1 MDVTALLAVDGVSFE
16 VGQARL
22 LDDAS
27 FEAERGELLAV
38 VGPNGAGKS
47 TLLRIV
53 AGELAP
59 TSGSVRIEGRPIA
72 DMRAMEQAR
81 LRAVLPQQTPT
92 TFRFTAREVVS
103 FARVPWLR
111 TPESGDDEAA
121 VEEAMR
127 LTGVESM
134 ATRTF
139 PTLSG
144 GEQTLVSLARVLAQ
158 RTPLVLLDE
167 PTSAL
172 DLRHQ
177 ALVMDL
183 LHDITARGISV
194 VAVLHDLNL
203 AATHAARVLLLHG
216 GRVAAFGPARE
227 VLEASLLSEVF
238 EHPVRVI
245 EDPVEGNPLV
255 LPERRVRTL
264 AG

>member
-1 MDVTALLAVDGVSFE
+1 MTPFLAADGVSYE
-16 VGQARL
+16 VGRARL
-22 LDDAS
+22 LDDVS

-47 TLLRIV
+47 TLLRV
-53 AGELAP
+53 LAGEAAP
-59 TSGSVRIEGRPIA
+59 SSGAVHIEGQPIA
-72 DMRAMEQAR
+72 EMRAIELAR
-81 LRAVLPQQTPT
+81 LRAALPQQTPT

-103 FARVPWLR
+103 FGRMPWLN
-111 TPESGDDEAA
+111 TPESAEDHEA
-121 VEEAMR
+121 VDQAMH
-127 LTGVESM
+127 LTEVASM
-134 ATRTF
+134 GLQPF

-144 GEQTLVSLARVLAQ
+144 GEQTLVSLARVLSQ

-183 LHDITARGISV
+183 LHDLTARGVAVI
-194 VAVLHDLNL
+194 AVLHDLNL

-216 GRVAAFGPARE
+216 GQVAACGPARD
-227 VLEASLLSEVF
+227 VLEASLLSDVF

-255 LPERRVRTL
+255 LPERRVRTM

>member
-1 MDVTALLAVDGVSFE
+1 MTSLLTAAGVSFE
-16 VGQARL
+16 VGRARL
-22 LDDAS
+22 LDDVS

-47 TLLRIV
+47 TLLRV
-53 AGELAP
+53 LAGETAP
-59 TSGSVRIEGRPIA
+59 SSGEVRIEDRPIA
-72 DMRAMEQAR
+72 GMPAIEQAR
-81 LRAVLPQQTPT
+81 LRAVLPQQTPS
-92 TFRFTAREVVS
+92 TFRFTAREVVG
-103 FARVPWLR
+103 FGRVPWLS
-111 TPESGDDEAA
+111 TPQSIEDDEA
-121 VEEAMR
+121 VEDAMR
-127 LTGVESM
+127 LTEVTSM
-134 ATRTF
+134 AAQAF

-158 RTPLVLLDE
+158 RTPLLLLDE

-183 LHDITARGISV
+183 LYDLAASGTAV

-203 AATHAARVLLLHG
+203 AATHAARVLLLDR
-216 GRVAAFGPARE
+216 GRVAACGPSRE
-227 VLEASLLSEVF
+227 VLQPSLLSDVF

-255 LPERRVRTL
+255 LAERRVRTR

>member
-1 MDVTALLAVDGVSFE
+1 MTPLLAADGVSFE
-16 VGQARL
+16 VGRTRL
-22 LDDAS
+22 LDGVS

-47 TLLRIV
+47 TLLRV
-53 AGELAP
+53 LAGELAP
-59 TSGSVRIEGRPIA
+59 SSGAVYLDGRSIA
-72 DMRAMEQAR
+72 EMRAIELAR
-81 LRAVLPQQTPT
+81 LRAVLPQQTPN
-92 TFRFTAREVVS
+92 TFRFTAREVVT
-103 FARVPWLR
+103 FGRVPWIN
-111 TPESGDDEAA
+111 TPESAEDHEA
-121 VEEAMR
+121 VDQAMH
-127 LTGVESM
+127 LTEVAPM
-134 ATRTF
+134 AAQAF

-144 GEQTLVSLARVLAQ
+144 GEQTLVSLARVLSQ
-158 RTPLVLLDE
+158 RTQLVLLDE

-183 LHDITARGISV
+183 LHDLVARGTAV

-203 AATHAARVLLLHG
+203 AATHAGRVLLLQH
-216 GRVAAFGPARE
+216 GRVAAVGPSRD

-255 LPERRVRTL
+255 LPERRVRTM